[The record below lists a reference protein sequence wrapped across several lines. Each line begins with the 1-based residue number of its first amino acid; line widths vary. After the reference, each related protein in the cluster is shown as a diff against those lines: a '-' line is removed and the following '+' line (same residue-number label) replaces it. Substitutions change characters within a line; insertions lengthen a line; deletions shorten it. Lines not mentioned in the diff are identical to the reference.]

1 MSETRS
7 GQHEYGPAGNPRI
20 ASNFIE
26 AIVVILEQV
35 ALVCVQF
42 EMTCWFEPPPR
53 RGLPTLSQWTS
64 QHYFVL
70 RMILSDLPTPAE
82 ALVRTTKIM
91 PGLRAGGKPVPI
103 PDQVRDRLFRD
114 HAPTRPRPARPSSPR
129 RRPSCGACRAA
140 GSRRS
145 GAPDAWSGDCPTSQD
160 RIAASGGHR
169 RARAA
174 WRAR

>member
-1 MSETRS
+1 
-7 GQHEYGPAGNPRI
+7 
-20 ASNFIE
+20 
-26 AIVVILEQV
+26 
-35 ALVCVQF
+35 
-42 EMTCWFEPPPR
+42 MTCWFEPPPR

-114 HAPTRPRPARPSSPR
+114 HALCGLGLLR
-129 RRPSCGACRAA
+129 RHRLTGNSRAA
-140 GSRRS
+140 HVARL
-145 GAPDAWSGDCPTSQD
+145 ALFEPDP
-160 RIAASGGHR
+160 
-169 RARAA
+169 
-174 WRAR
+174 